1 MIVASIRIAVL
12 DLSELELT
20 NGARLAVGMSQ
31 STTWVRDPRSTR
43 RSEASEGGRSLSTAE
58 ARRPMSF
65 GASGRLR

>member
-31 STTWVRDPRSTR
+31 STTWVRDPAIHEKFRGQRGWTIVVDCRGSATDEFR
-43 RSEASEGGRSLSTAE
+43 RVWPS
-58 ARRPMSF
+58 
-65 GASGRLR
+65 